1 MFIILDIRYSLC
13 KVAVGADSRGVEA
26 VLDFTKE
33 LFNHWDSVLTDNDTL
48 HFKGF
53 DLTIPLVVSSR
64 LGILLS
70 RSWFGKLKRQGSGLA
85 INLPLGMVAVL

>member
-53 DLTIPLVVSSR
+53 DLTIPLVVSDVCDGKS
-64 LGILLS
+64 LNWIGIEDFLDK
-70 RSWFGKLKRQGSGLA
+70 FF
-85 INLPLGMVAVL
+85 